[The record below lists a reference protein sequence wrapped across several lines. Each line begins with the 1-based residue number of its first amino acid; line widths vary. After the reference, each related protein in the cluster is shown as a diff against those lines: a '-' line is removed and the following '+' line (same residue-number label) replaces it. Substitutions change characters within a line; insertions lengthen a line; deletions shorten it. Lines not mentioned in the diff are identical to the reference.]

1 MIKRLFLQLF
11 LLSVFSLNTAQAQN
25 KVVVIPLGSDT
36 YQLSIE
42 PAELFSW
49 FRVIDAG
56 DTHTVLTVPAD
67 KIFVMTQIVGEQEGS
82 AIFTFFEDATIKT
95 EVTLGASQSGVIQ
108 FGSGIPFSSST
119 DVKVLQDTFNGF
131 GVTVIGHFSA
141 AP

>member
-1 MIKRLFLQLF
+1 MIKRIFLHLF
-11 LLSVFSLNTAQAQN
+11 LLSVFSLNTAHAQN

-49 FRVIDAG
+49 FGVIDAG

-108 FGSGIPFSSST
+108 FGSGIPFSSGT